1 MRLSLLAALLFMT
14 TAPLNAQAQPSP
26 LLQESSNGE
35 IFLGPAKPED
45 RDAWLA
51 AMKQWRTDMRAKLN
65 FDDSLYTAPELAWTQ
80 RTFVQPQMMCEERY
94 FYDPVARTY
103 TVDRYLDDLEKRYGG
118 IDSVLI
124 WPVYPNVGIDNR
136 NQHDMLRAMP
146 GGLAGVKRMA
156 ADFHRRGVHVLFPMM
171 PWEAGTREEGVSMA
185 EAVARDFKE
194 AGIDGVNGD
203 TMGGVPK
210 EFLDAARAQN
220 HLLAFEPEC
229 QMSDIAMVQWDL
241 LSWGYWDKPPSPL
254 VDRYKWLEPRHRTHL
269 SDRWQK
275 NRIFD
280 IQTSFVNGDGY
291 ESWESI
297 WGCWNGLTPRAGEAL
312 RRVSAIQRALADYL
326 VSPDWEPHFPTL
338 QLDVYASSFPTKDG
352 TLYLLINRSDKDSDG
367 SQLKM
372 AAPAGATFYD
382 LWHGLET
389 GSIAG
394 PSDYANLQFKIEAHG
409 FGAILMLPNGVTPSP
424 KIHSLLAKMKALT
437 QKPLASF
444 DDTWTML
451 LQQIVPIAPSP
462 KAATAPDGMI
472 AIPAAKFHF
481 KVKGVEIEGNDDY
494 GVDFQYPWE
503 QRPWRAHEHDID
515 IPAFYIDKFPVTNEQ
530 FKAFLDATNY
540 RPADDYNFLKDWTC
554 EPVIEKRRV
563 GDHGPRPTYPPGW
576 GKKPVTWVSL
586 EDARAYATW
595 AGKRLPHEWE
605 WQYAAQGTDGRLYP
619 WGAQPDPTAFPA
631 PVKGHDLPGPDDV
644 DAHPKGASPFG
655 VMDLV
660 GNVWQWTDEYQDDH
674 TRAAVVRGDSYY
686 QPQGSGWYFPRNP
699 TLDVHGK
706 YLLMCPGKDR
716 SGTLGFRCVKD
727 R

>member
-1 MRLSLLAALLFMT
+1 MRFSLLAALLLMT
-14 TAPLNAQAQPSP
+14 TAPLDAQAQPSA
-26 LLQESSNGE
+26 LLHESSSGE

-51 AMKQWRTDMRAKLN
+51 ALKQWRTEIRAKLN
-65 FDDSLYTAPELAWTQ
+65 FDDTLYSTPSLAWTQ

-94 FYDPVARTY
+94 FYDPVTRRY

-146 GGLAGVKRMA
+146 GGLAGVKRMV
-156 ADFHRRGVHVLFPMM
+156 ADFHRRGVRVLFPMM
-171 PWEAGTREEGVSMA
+171 PWEAGTRAEGVSMA

-203 TMGGVPK
+203 TMGGIPK
-210 EFLDAARAQN
+210 EFLDACRAQN

-229 QMSDIAMVQWDL
+229 AMSDIAMVQWDV
-241 LSWGYWDKPPSPL
+241 LSWGYWDKPVSPL

-269 SDRWQK
+269 CDRWQK

-280 IQTSFVNGDGY
+280 IQAAFVNGDGY
-291 ESWESI
+291 ESWENI

-312 RRVSAIQRALADYL
+312 RRVSTLQRAFSNYL
-326 VSPDWEPHFPTL
+326 VSPDWEPHYPTL
-338 QLDVYASSFPTKDG
+338 QPNVYASAFPTKDG
-352 TLYLLINRSDKDSDG
+352 TLYLLINRSDKDLAG
-367 SQLKM
+367 AQLEM
-372 AAPAGATFYD
+372 SMPSGATFYD
-382 LWHGLET
+382 LWHGVKI

-394 PSDYANLQFKIEAHG
+394 PRDVGIFDFDIEAHG
-409 FGAILMLPNGVTPSP
+409 FGAILMLPPGEAPSP
-424 KIHSLLAKMKALT
+424 KIKALLAKMKTLT

-444 DDTWTML
+444 SDDWTML
-451 LQQIVPIAPSP
+451 LQQIVPIAPTA
-462 KAATAPDGMI
+462 KAATAPEGMVE
-472 AIPAAKFHF
+472 IPAAKYHF

-503 QRPWRAHEHDID
+503 QRPWKAHEYDID

-530 FKAFLDATNY
+530 FRVFLDATKY
-540 RPADDYNFLKDWTC
+540 HPADDYNFLKDWRNGTF
-554 EPVIEKRRV
+554 PA
-563 GDHGPRPTYPPGW
+563 GW
-576 GKKPVTWVSL
+576 ARKPVTWVSL
-586 EDARAYATW
+586 EDARAYAAW

-619 WGAQPDPTAFPA
+619 WGAQPDPAAVPA

-644 DAHPKGASPFG
+644 DAHPNGASPFG

-716 SGTLGFRCVKD
+716 AGTLGFRCVKD

>member
-1 MRLSLLAALLFMT
+1 MRLSILAIFLIMT
-14 TAPLNAQAQPSP
+14 TSSVPAQQPS
-26 LLQESSNGE
+26 LLQDSSNGE

-51 AMKQWRTDMRAKLN
+51 AMKQWRTDTRAKLN
-65 FDDSLYTAPELAWTQ
+65 FDDSLYRAPELAWTQ

-94 FYDPVARTY
+94 FYDPVARKY

-146 GGLAGVKRMA
+146 GGLAGVKRMV

-194 AGIDGVNGD
+194 AGIDGVNCD

-210 EFLDAARAQN
+210 EFIDAARAQN
-220 HLLAFEPEC
+220 HLLAIEPEC
-229 QMSDIAMVQWDL
+229 AMSDIAMVQWDV
-241 LSWGYWDKPPSPL
+241 LSWGYWDKPVPPL
-254 VDRYKWLEPRHRTHL
+254 VDRYKWLEPRHRSHL
-269 SDRWQK
+269 CDRWQK

-280 IQTSFVNGDGY
+280 IQTAFVNGDGY

-312 RRVSAIQRALADYL
+312 RRVSTIQRALADYL
-326 VSPDWEPHFPTL
+326 VSPDWEPHYPTL
-338 QLDVYASSFPTKDG
+338 QSGVYASSFPTKEG
-352 TLYLLINRSDKDSDG
+352 TLYLLINRSDKDLSGMQMQAFIGESFHG
-367 SQLKM
+367 S
-372 AAPAGATFYD
+372 FYD
-382 LWHGLET
+382 LWHGVKLRPEVV
-389 GSIAG
+389 GG
-394 PSDYANLQFKIEAHG
+394 PPSGLDSAKLSFNIEAHG
-409 FGAILMLPNGVTPSP
+409 FGAVLVLDGGQVPPQVE
-424 KIHSLLAKMKALT
+424 KAFAKMKVLT

-444 DDTWTML
+444 DDDWTML
-451 LQQIVPIAPSP
+451 LQQIVPIAPTP

-472 AIPAAKFHF
+472 EIPAAKYHF
-481 KVKGVEIEGNDDY
+481 KVKGVEIEGDDNY

-503 QRPWRAHEHDID
+503 QRPWKAHEHDVD

-530 FKAFLDATNY
+530 FKTFLDATNY
-540 RPADDYNFLKDWTC
+540 HPADDYNFLKDWKNGTF
-554 EPVIEKRRV
+554 PA
-563 GDHGPRPTYPPGW
+563 GW
-576 GKKPVTWVSL
+576 ARKPVTWVSL
-586 EDARAYATW
+586 EDARAYAMW

-674 TRAAVVRGDSYY
+674 TRAAVIRGDSYY
-686 QPQGSGWYFPRNP
+686 QPQGSMWYFPRNP

-716 SGTLGFRCVKD
+716 AGTLGFRCVKD
-727 R
+727 Q